1 MVLLIIEVIA
11 LIGLLAI
18 AVRMWNVRQELQ
30 QDLLIAKQAEAVL
43 RAGEQAPG
51 NDGQIEDG
59 RDTPAAP
66 SDTQTESAEDDG
78 PPSSRGAKE
87 ARRCQINVSI
97 SGIYCL
103 FYSVLFA
110 P

>member
-1 MVLLIIEVIA
+1 
-11 LIGLLAI
+11 
-18 AVRMWNVRQELQ
+18 MWNVRQELQ
-30 QDLLIAKQAEAVL
+30 RDLLIAKEAEAVL
-43 RAGEQAPG
+43 RAGEQAAG
-51 NDGQIEDG
+51 SDGQIEDG
-59 RDTPAAP
+59 RGAPAAP
-66 SDTQTESAEDDG
+66 SELQMENEEDDE

-87 ARRCQINVSI
+87 ARRCQVNVSI